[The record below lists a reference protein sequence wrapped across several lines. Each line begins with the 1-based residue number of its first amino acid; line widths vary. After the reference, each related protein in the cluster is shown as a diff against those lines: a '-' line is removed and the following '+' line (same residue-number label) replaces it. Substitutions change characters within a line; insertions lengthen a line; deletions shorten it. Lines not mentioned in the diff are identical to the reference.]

1 MKNLLIILAM
11 TMVASSCNTTKPGTS
26 TPAAAPPPEKKS
38 SIEFIDNISFQPQS
52 SRNKTGT
59 PDKSSNLWVNTA
71 TRKSTHNSSTIET
84 YSPLQFKY
92 AILTGATVEEMTNIK
107 LLNFMEYWYGAPY
120 HYGGSTRDGID
131 CSAFASLLMSA
142 VYGIDNLPRM
152 SRDQYFAGR
161 RIGRDEL
168 QEGDLIFF
176 HTLGKHKSIT
186 HVGVYLRNQKFVH
199 ASISGV
205 MISDM
210 GEGYYHKHFSGA
222 ARVRETM

>member
-1 MKNLLIILAM
+1 MKNLLIILVVA
-11 TMVASSCNTTKPGTS
+11 MVATSCNTTKPGAS
-26 TPAAAPPPEKKS
+26 APPATLPSEKKS

-52 SRNKTGT
+52 SRNKTSS
-59 PDKSSNLWVNTA
+59 PDKSSNLWENTA

-152 SRDQYFAGR
+152 SKDQYFAGK

-210 GEGYYHKHFSGA
+210 GEGYYSKHYSGA
-222 ARVRETM
+222 ARVKETM

>member
-1 MKNLLIILAM
+1 MKNLLIILGMAM
-11 TMVASSCNTTKPGTS
+11 LTSSCNTTRSGAS
-26 TPAAAPPPEKKS
+26 TAPAAPPPEKKS
-38 SIEFIDNISFQPQS
+38 SIEFIDNISFQPQT
-52 SRNKTGT
+52 SRNKTS
-59 PDKSSNLWVNTA
+59 PEEKSSNLWENTA
-71 TRKSTHNSSTIET
+71 TRKSTHHSSTIET

-152 SRDQYFAGR
+152 SKDQYFAGR

-176 HTLGKHKSIT
+176 HTMGKHRSVT

-210 GEGYYHKHFSGA
+210 GEGYYSKHFSGA